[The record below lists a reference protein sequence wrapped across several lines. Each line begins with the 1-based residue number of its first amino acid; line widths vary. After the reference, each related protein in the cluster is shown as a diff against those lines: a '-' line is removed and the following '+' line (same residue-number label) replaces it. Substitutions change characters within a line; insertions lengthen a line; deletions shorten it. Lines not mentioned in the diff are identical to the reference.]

1 MKRLVLIL
9 VTSFCLSSIYGQH
22 LEVND
27 PALLDLVDKESTV
40 IKISDGYQ
48 FTEGPVWN
56 DEGQYLLFSDIPAN
70 TIYKVHPTGEIS
82 PFRQPSQNANGL
94 TFDKEGNLFIAEH
107 SGRKIS
113 RLSPDG
119 NYSTVVDNYK
129 GVALNSPNDVI
140 TDSKGAI
147 YFTDPP
153 YGRPKNATDTL
164 GFNGVYRF
172 FKGKSQLIADD
183 LYRPNGL
190 ALSPDERTLYVANS
204 GQPKVF
210 MKYPVSKSGKVG
222 KGKVFYNASSLN
234 GEGNPDGIKVDQLG
248 NIFATGPGGVLVF
261 SPDSKLLGTIKFP
274 ETPANLTFG
283 GPDGKTL
290 FVSARTGLYSIH
302 LK

>member
-9 VTSFCLSSIYGQH
+9 ISSFCLSSIYGQH
-22 LEVND
+22 LDIND
-27 PALLDLVDKESTV
+27 PALLALVDEEQPV
-40 IKISDGYQ
+40 IKVSDGYQ

-56 DEGQYLLFSDIPAN
+56 NEAQSLLFSDIPAN
-70 TIYKVHPTGEIS
+70 TIYKMHATGEIS
-82 PFRQPSQNANGL
+82 PFRKPSQNANGL
-94 TFDKEGNLFIAEH
+94 AFDKEGNLLIAEH

-113 RLSPDG
+113 SLSPEG
-119 NYSTVVDNYK
+119 KYSTIVDNYN

-140 TDSKGAI
+140 IDSKGAI

-153 YGRPKNATDTL
+153 YGRPKDATDTL

-172 FKGKSQLIADD
+172 FKGKTQLITDE

-204 GQPKVF
+204 GQPKLF

-222 KGKVFYNASSLN
+222 KGEVFYNASSLN
-234 GEGNPDGIKVDQLG
+234 GEGNPDGIKVDQNG

-261 SPDSKLLGTIKFP
+261 SPEAKLLGTIKFP
-274 ETPANLTFG
+274 ETPANLAFG
-283 GPDGKTL
+283 GSDRKILYVT
-290 FVSARTGLYSIH
+290 ARTGLYLIR